1 MITFYTTHCPK
12 CSVLET
18 KLKQKNIDY
27 VENTDVQEMLSLG
40 IKSAPVLVID
50 GEKYNFAE
58 AVKWVNAQEVK

>member
-18 KLKQKNIDY
+18 KLKQKNI
-27 VENTDVQEMLSLG
+27 QEMLSLG